1 MCAASNITFDDIY
14 SQDFHFRGRVCIFNN
29 KFFIDERNNRDGSE
43 KDVERLSALFDELNY
58 DVISYIDK
66 TAEHMRKSI
75 REMVNYDYKNVG
87 SLLVFIMSHGVDGK
101 ILASDEQEIY
111 LTDFINPFKNVQS
124 LKNKPKLFFVNA
136 CRGEGYV
143 PIHDRVASDN
153 QTSRDLHK
161 AENTPI
167 EADFLFAYS
176 TVANYVSLRDSTN
189 GSWFMQILCDM
200 IEQYKSTLDL
210 SRILNRVNNGVAGK
224 EGRDQNNLL
233 AKMMP
238 TSTSQL
244 KKDFYFSAPNYV
256 IFHFIIVKLSIFL
269 RVLTRVKSKN
279 PLLAPFLKFCKK

>member
-1 MCAASNITFDDIY
+1 MCAASNIIIGEIY
-14 SQDFHFRGRVCIFNN
+14 SHDYDFSGRVCIFNN
-29 KFFIDERNNRDGSE
+29 KFFKKDKNKRHGSE
-43 KDVERLSALFDELNY
+43 SDVERLSALFDELNY

-66 TAEHMRKSI
+66 TAEQMRKSI
-75 REMVNYDYKNVG
+75 REMKKYDYKNVG

-153 QTSRDLHK
+153 QTSRDLHEAAK
-161 AENTPI
+161 TPI

-176 TVANYVSLRDSTN
+176 TVANYYSIRHLTG
-189 GSWFMQILCDM
+189 GSWFIQILCDM

-233 AKMMP
+233 VKMMS
-238 TSTSQL
+238 TFTSQL
-244 KKDFYFSAPNYV
+244 KKEFYFSAPNDV
-256 IFHFIIVKLSIFL
+256 IFHFNYRKIIYF
-269 RVLTRVKSKN
+269 TYQE
-279 PLLAPFLKFCKK
+279 KFV